1 MTMFK
6 TASLVPLGL
15 AAVLFAAPVSA
26 QAVASASVNQEQAA
40 FVLNLNGLTAAN
52 SAKVQARF
60 AQVPT
65 VTAVTVDAATGK
77 VALTT
82 GAGIQLDADAAK
94 VAVQEAGLTFKSL
107 DIPAWAAETVWVV
120 QVTGGS

>member
-15 AAVLFAAPVSA
+15 AAVLFTAPISA
-26 QAVASASVNQEQAA
+26 QAVASAQPTQEQAA
-40 FVLNLNGLTAAN
+40 FVLHLEGLTAAN
-52 SAKVQARF
+52 AAAVQARF
-60 AQVPT
+60 SQVPT
-65 VTAVTVDAATGK
+65 VTAVTVDAASGK

-82 GAGIQLDADAAK
+82 GPGLQLDADAAK
-94 VAVQEAGLTFKSL
+94 VAVKESNLTFKSL